1 MVPLHV
7 STHTW
12 RKCPQIIII
21 RERKKMTQDKMHP
34 IVWIYHQE
42 GWPCTLLW
50 IDLVNQWRKWTS
62 LINTIQRKTI
72 RKGDEPLMAWELSP
86 KALSFWSQ
94 VISIY
99 TNEFKRRNFC
109 GYENF
114 TLGRFQLMPK
124 PCLGI
129 CMAGALKMKVDCFVK
144 SPIAAAREGHL
155 FWRMFS
161 V

>member
-1 MVPLHV
+1 MKTFHKVNTPMYSGYLVSAFFGDVCCTSLPSLKKMVPLHV

-21 RERKKMTQDKMHP
+21 RERKKMTLDKMHP

-50 IDLVNQWRKWTS
+50 NDLVNQWRKWTS
-62 LINTIQRKTI
+62 LINMIQRKTI
-72 RKGDEPLMAWELSP
+72 RKGEEPLMAWELSL

-114 TLGRFQLMPK
+114 TLGRF
-124 PCLGI
+124 
-129 CMAGALKMKVDCFVK
+129 
-144 SPIAAAREGHL
+144 
-155 FWRMFS
+155 
-161 V
+161 